1 MTTRSKTVRSEIDL
15 VTFMNDSRV
24 GPRAGDVYR
33 NSSGMPTLVYED
45 GVPAVLWEVGIGTNE
60 IAVAAN
66 FAAATSVST
75 FVSGLLGFERV
86 LVEVDLP
93 SVTALATELHIAPR
107 WSNELTPDPG
117 GLGAAVDH
125 PTWAQQLE
133 AISGGGGFTFSKTG
147 VYQLETS
154 VNTLVAGKTA
164 FEIPALGNHLSLVL
178 WTTGANQAV
187 AGSTVSVLPL
197 R

>member
-1 MTTRSKTVRSEIDL
+1 
-15 VTFMNDSRV
+15 
-24 GPRAGDVYR
+24 
-33 NSSGMPTLVYED
+33 MPALVYED

-60 IAVAAN
+60 IEVAAN
-66 FAAATSVST
+66 FAAANSVST

-93 SVTALATELHIAPR
+93 SVTGGTTELYIAPR

-117 GLGAAVDH
+117 GSGAAVDH
-125 PTWAQQLE
+125 PTWARQLQVVG
-133 AISGGGGFTFSKTG
+133 GGGGFTFTNG
-147 VYQLETS
+147 GEYQLETS

-178 WTTGANQAV
+178 WTTGADQAV